1 MGIQQTIYMMHCVAL
16 ISISIDAIY
25 KIMMMMMMMMMMITI
40 NQYNIII
47 I

>member
-25 KIMMMMMMMMMMITI
+25 KIMMMMMMMIKI

>member
-25 KIMMMMMMMMMMITI
+25 KIMMMMMMMITI